1 MTVNMIK
8 QLYQMKSKHSNYQ
21 SIPKVLKN
29 IIGDEGLDVESRY
42 ETSRLEYI
50 LKKVD
55 LKEKTILDIGGNTG
69 FFSIESLNRGAK
81 NVVYYEGNDIH
92 CRFVKLAS
100 EILGIENKININNEY
115 FSFDEIENKKYDI
128 TFLLNVIH
136 HVGEDYANRVKDVV
150 MAKEFMINQL
160 NSLSKISEYLIFQLG
175 FNWKGNCDYPLFNN
189 GTKAEMI
196 EFIEKGISGYWDV
209 IDIGVAEVKNNSISY
224 NELSKSN
231 IERNDAIGEFLNRP
245 IFILKSCNFK
255 S

>member
-81 NVVYYEGNDIH
+81 NVVYYEKH
-92 CRFVKLAS
+92 A
-100 EILGIENKININNEY
+100 
-115 FSFDEIENKKYDI
+115 
-128 TFLLNVIH
+128 
-136 HVGEDYANRVKDVV
+136 
-150 MAKEFMINQL
+150 
-160 NSLSKISEYLIFQLG
+160 
-175 FNWKGNCDYPLFNN
+175 
-189 GTKAEMI
+189 
-196 EFIEKGISGYWDV
+196 
-209 IDIGVAEVKNNSISY
+209 KNNQ
-224 NELSKSN
+224 
-231 IERNDAIGEFLNRP
+231 
-245 IFILKSCNFK
+245 
-255 S
+255 